1 MGITMF
7 LVNQR
12 MRVLGVLACWG
23 GKGVFP
29 VPLSMF
35 KSGELVGVEVPPS
48 LSCNQSCPGLGNKT
62 NVGGGRWCHD
72 YFKAL

>member
-1 MGITMF
+1 M
-7 LVNQR
+7 
-12 MRVLGVLACWG
+12 
-23 GKGVFP
+23 FP